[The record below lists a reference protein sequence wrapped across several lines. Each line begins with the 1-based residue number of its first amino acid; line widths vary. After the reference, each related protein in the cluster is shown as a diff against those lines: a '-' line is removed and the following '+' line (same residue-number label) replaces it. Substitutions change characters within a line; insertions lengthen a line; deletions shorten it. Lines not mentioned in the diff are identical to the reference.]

1 MIYMLINIH
10 NDKRDNT
17 AANTV
22 HSRRN
27 VANSWS
33 SNGMGTT

>member
-1 MIYMLINIH
+1 MLITIH
-10 NDKRDNT
+10 NDKRDNK

-27 VANSWS
+27 VANLWS
-33 SNGMGTT
+33 SKGMGTT